1 VSSYVDKNST
11 EIATVQYTTVD
22 LIKTQNKGGRIDQ
35 IVEKKRLLVSDI
47 DAIGS

>member
-11 EIATVQYTTVD
+11 EIAIVLRTVD

-35 IVEKKRLLVSDI
+35 IVEEKRLLVSDI
-47 DAIGS
+47 DVIGS

>member
-1 VSSYVDKNST
+1 VDKNST
-11 EIATVQYTTVD
+11 EIATVD